1 MASPFVPFALASASA
16 SASTSV
22 VDATADADADASAN
36 GTTGLERCLDL
47 LKPGTSDESKLIGL
61 TLMSDLVQEAQD
73 LDTLTRFM
81 DSMDFEFLDRMMH
94 IDEGSVPKDAGVD
107 AAAIRAISLD
117 IMTCFS
123 THWELLVRKEFKDRV
138 PTLLSLLSSKD
149 ETDNSAKVLKIML
162 RISAYPQVSMV
173 LTNAKYQST
182 IITYLL
188 ETMDRED
195 ETHGDAVL
203 ICKRTCLIIQEGFK
217 QNPSAVLKITK
228 DFLPVVMAQLA
239 TPFADLTE
247 KHKPAILRLLTDS
260 IAYLP
265 ESYMQQHIKECLA
278 ETKVWTGKLK
288 SGLIQLLST
297 RQAPATRDICFK
309 SIGILLQKVGPE
321 WIFPNVVGSTSAA
334 QAAAAAQPKKK
345 ASPASLVSSMK
356 ATTLSLSDVETDKK
370 FAALVVHLTCVEV
383 RVLMDQL
390 ADDLSFS
397 SSNNT
402 KSQQQVFVTE
412 DEAKQTTVRREQV
425 LPLVYEI
432 LEVTIGYLVHVSESE
447 ESLEKGL
454 FDATGVLKIQESLEG
469 AFSAILDYLKDLQE
483 SADVTPATLAA
494 NMIYLASLRILSVW
508 LMEDDSLHAQAAS
521 LVPPLEAVIRYCK
534 SKSSQKSLL
543 RLLEPIMERFQELSL
558 D

>member
-1 MASPFVPFALASASA
+1 MASPPVPFAFASAAASASNA
-16 SASTSV
+16 N
-22 VDATADADADASAN
+22 ADAVAAAEAN
-36 GTTGLERCLDL
+36 AIGTGGLERCLEL

-94 IDEGSVPKDAGVD
+94 IDESSVPKDAGVD
-107 AAAIRAISLD
+107 AAAIRSISVD

-173 LTNAKYQST
+173 LTNASYQST

-188 ETMDRED
+188 DTMDRED
-195 ETHGDAVL
+195 EAHGDAAL

-217 QNPSAVLKITK
+217 QNASAVLKITK
-228 DFLPVVMAQLA
+228 DFLPVVMTQLS

-247 KHKPAILRLLTDS
+247 KHTPAILRLLTDS

-265 ESYMQQHIKECLA
+265 ESYMQQHIKECSA
-278 ETKVWTGKLK
+278 ETKVWTNKLK

-297 RQAPATRDICFK
+297 RQAPATRDNCFK
-309 SIGILLQKVGPE
+309 LIGILLQKVGPE
-321 WIFPNVVGSTSAA
+321 WIFPNVGSPSAA
-334 QAAAAAQPKKK
+334 HPKKKK

-356 ATTLSLSDVETDKK
+356 STTLSLSDVETDKK

-397 SSNNT
+397 GNNT
-402 KSQQQVFVTE
+402 KSQQVFVTE

-425 LPLVYEI
+425 LPLAYEI
-432 LEVTIGYLVHVSESE
+432 LEVAIGYLVRVSESE

-483 SADVTPATLAA
+483 SGDVTPATLAA

-521 LVPPLEAVIRYCK
+521 LVPPLGAVIRYCK